1 MGMVWFM
8 IPAALIICTVLLT
21 QIERSEH
28 GLLKMLSL
36 PVNKGLLCL
45 SKFTVLLLLS
55 AIQMLMA
62 AGAYYMSAF
71 IVSRIQNYD
80 FMLNPAYAIPAILR
94 FYLAAL
100 PAAAVF
106 WMLAVLI
113 KTPVF
118 AAGTG
123 LALCVPS
130 VLMINTDYWFLHP
143 MSYPFYVLMTEY
155 GKAAE
160 GIYERSIV
168 WIPWIPAALLITAGC
183 LVISCIKFGIA
194 ERR

>member
-1 MGMVWFM
+1 
-8 IPAALIICTVLLT
+8 
-21 QIERSEH
+21 
-28 GLLKMLSL
+28 
-36 PVNKGLLCL
+36 
-45 SKFTVLLLLS
+45 
-55 AIQMLMA
+55 
-62 AGAYYMSAF
+62 MSAF